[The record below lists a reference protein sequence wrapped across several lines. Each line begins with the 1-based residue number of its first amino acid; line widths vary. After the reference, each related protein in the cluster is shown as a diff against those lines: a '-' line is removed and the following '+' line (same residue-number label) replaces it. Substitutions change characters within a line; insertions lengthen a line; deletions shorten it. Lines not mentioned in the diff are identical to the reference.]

1 MSTILIAGAFTAT
14 WNGTNIGA
22 TREGFRIREI
32 FHTQQVI
39 CDAYGE
45 VPINGVQQGV
55 EVSVSLDSIEYD
67 LIKPAII
74 AAYGTQGAGKA
85 KVGFV
90 MSGLAK
96 VLVLTPVAGTP
107 AATSVSGWTA
117 EATYTF
123 HKAIIE
129 GDVETILSSKLRQG
143 PVTFRC
149 YPDPGTT
156 PANKTYTL
164 A

>member
-1 MSTILIAGAFTAT
+1 MSFIAGAFTAT
-14 WNGTNIGA
+14 WDGTSIGA
-22 TREGFRIREI
+22 TREGFRIRET
-32 FHTQQVI
+32 FHDQKI
-39 CDAYGE
+39 MDDAFGE
-45 VPINGVQQGV
+45 APANALQQGV
-55 EVSVSLDSIEYD
+55 EVFVTLDYIEYD

-74 AAYGTQGAGKA
+74 AAMGTQGSMKA
-85 KVGFV
+85 KVGFL

-96 VLVLTPVAGTP
+96 VLVLTPTAGTP
-107 AATSVSGWTA
+107 AAVTASPWTA
-117 EATYTF
+117 EVSYTF

-129 GDVETILSSKLRQG
+129 GDIDTLLSSKLRQG

-156 PANKTYTL
+156 PANKAYTV